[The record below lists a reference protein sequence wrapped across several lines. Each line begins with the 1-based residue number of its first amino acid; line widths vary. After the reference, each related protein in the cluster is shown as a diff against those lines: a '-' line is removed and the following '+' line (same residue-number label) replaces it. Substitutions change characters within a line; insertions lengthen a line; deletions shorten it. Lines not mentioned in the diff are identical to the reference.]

1 MSWDEHFPNYKVPR
15 AIQKMVDI
23 GMIIDSTLSH
33 DTSPNFDAVLS
44 DGEIL
49 TIWVD
54 HPTESLRQGQLRRYE
69 LRIAE
74 PMQNSRLLLE
84 TDNLERLLE
93 AFREVMK
100 ERGGPRMGSTG
111 MWRMPMYEYMGYY

>member
-1 MSWDEHFPNYKVPR
+1 MAWDEFFPDYKVPR

-23 GMIIDSTLSH
+23 GMIVDSTLSR
-33 DTSPNFDAVLS
+33 DTSPNFDAVMA
-44 DGEIL
+44 DGQIL

-54 HPTESLRQGQLRRYE
+54 NPTASLRQGQMKRYE
-69 LRIAE
+69 LRIAD
-74 PMQNSRLLLE
+74 PMQHSKLIIQTDSLE
-84 TDNLERLLE
+84 KLLE

-100 ERGGPRMGSTG
+100 ERGGPRMGTPG